1 MNGKN
6 VKKRKEIS
14 AVLKKKLKRLKK
26 KSPDQSAINLS
37 IRDLTPSKKSVLAKG
52 STLVPNKC

>member
-14 AVLKKKLKRLKK
+14 AVLKKELKRLKK
-26 KSPDQSAINLS
+26 NHLTKALS
-37 IRDLTPSKKSVLAKG
+37 I
-52 STLVPNKC
+52 CQQEI